1 MSLAAIHP
9 DIERLQPP
17 ARHASDLINLAHGK
31 EELLLGNKLPLM
43 NQPPENPQFF
53 EEEIQAVQGE
63 LFGVEALHGA
73 GAEGGIEREVQR
85 VEGVVQQ
92 ALGEREAVA
101 AGEALRA
108 IERPREQL
116 LDQGQNGRARNG
128 HGGARCYFTLKDVA
142 SVENLLAAAHRARRG
157 KSRKPDVEDFFH
169 RIETEVMVLHE
180 ALMSGTWRPGGYR
193 QFIIREPK
201 RRLICAAPFADRVVH
216 HALCLRMEPVLSR
229 RFIARSFSCQ
239 QGKGTT
245 AARGCVRK
253 LVNRHRYVLKC
264 DVRKFFESIDHGI
277 LQDRLSRALPC
288 AGVREVIGLIVDSH
302 ATPGRNRPCGL
313 PLGNLTSQLW
323 ANFFL
328 DPLDHWITE
337 ELRHGAYARYTD
349 DFLIFSDDKAAL
361 HALRGRIET
370 HLAAMRLELAATKT
384 RVMATREGVPF
395 CGFRF
400 LPGLRPRV
408 LGATKRRFEKRRAH
422 LFRVKAPLARLS
434 AAVFA
439 WYQFSR
445 EGNTEGL
452 RRAYS
457 AWSLAQR
464 HRVKRRRGRTS
475 RVLRGASWN
484 NNDRG
489 NLLSSN
495 RNHNTPANRNNNN
508 GFRVVTGGISAPK
521 TA

>member
-1 MSLAAIHP
+1 
-9 DIERLQPP
+9 
-17 ARHASDLINLAHGK
+17 
-31 EELLLGNKLPLM
+31 M
-43 NQPPENPQFF
+43 NQPPKNPQFF
-53 EEEIQAVQGE
+53 QEQIEPVQGE
-63 LFGVEALHGA
+63 LFGFEALQHA
-73 GAEGGIEREVQR
+73 GAEGGFEREILR

-92 ALGEREAVA
+92 PLGEREAVA

-108 IERPREQL
+108 IDGPREEFLEQS
-116 LDQGQNGRARNG
+116 QNGRARHG
-128 HGGARCYFTLKDVA
+128 HRRDGRYVTLEAVA
-142 SVENLLAAAHRARRG
+142 SVENLMAAAHRARRG

-169 RIETEVMVLHE
+169 RVESEVMALHE
-180 ALMSGTWRPGGYR
+180 SLLSGTWRPGGYR
-193 QFIIREPK
+193 QFIIHEPK
-201 RRLICAAPFADRVVH
+201 RRLISAAPFADRVVH
-216 HALCLRMEPVLSR
+216 HALCLPMEPALSR

-239 QGKGTT
+239 VGKGTT
-245 AARGCVRK
+245 AARECVRQ
-253 LVNRHRYVLKC
+253 LVNRHRHVLKC

-277 LQDRLSRALPC
+277 LCERLFRTIRCP
-288 AGVREVIGLIVDSH
+288 GVREVIRLIVDSH
-302 ATPGRNRPCGL
+302 ATPGRERPCGL

-337 ELRHGAYARYTD
+337 ELRFGAYARYTD

-361 HALRGRIET
+361 NALRDRIGT
-370 HLAAMRLELAATKT
+370 YLAAMRLELAEGKT
-384 RVMATREGVPF
+384 RVMATKEGVPF

-408 LGATKRRFEKRRAH
+408 LGATKRRFEARRAK
-422 LFRVKAPLARLS
+422 LFRAKAPLARIT
-434 AAVFA
+434 AAIFA

-445 EGNTEGL
+445 EGNTGGL
-452 RRAYS
+452 
-457 AWSLAQR
+457 
-464 HRVKRRRGRTS
+464 RRGRTH

-495 RNHNTPANRNNNN
+495 RNHNTSGNRNNNN
-508 GFRVVTGGISAPK
+508 GFRVVMAGVSAPK